1 MSLSVRIISLVIGYI
16 CGLFLTGYFVGK
28 SSGVDL
34 TQHGSGNVGT
44 TNTLR
49 ILGIPKGALTLLGDF
64 LKGALPAAI
73 VYAIFFSR
81 EPEGVRLLMT
91 YACFG
96 AVLGHDFPI
105 YMPTHGGKGIATS
118 AAMVAICFPKAL
130 PLLIVTFVL
139 IVFFTRFVSLG
150 SITIAILFAVEV
162 IVFALIGAL
171 PYFNQYLLE
180 AVLIVIV
187 TAALA
192 VFKHRSNIKRLLNGT
207 ENRFSFKNAGS
218 NT

>member
-1 MSLSVRIISLVIGYI
+1 MAVSARIISLVIGYI

-28 SSGVDL
+28 LQGVDL

-49 ILGIPKGALTLLGDF
+49 ILGVSKGALTLLGDF

-73 VYAIFFSR
+73 VYALFFSKY
-81 EPEGVRLLMT
+81 PDGVRLLMT

-105 YMPTHGGKGIATS
+105 YMLKHGGKGIATS

-130 PLLIVTFVL
+130 PLLIIAFVV
-139 IVFFTRFVSLG
+139 IVFFTKYVSLG
-150 SITIAILFAVEV
+150 SITIAILFATEV
-162 IVFALIGAL
+162 IIFAAMGDLA
-171 PYFNQYLLE
+171 YFNQYLVE
-180 AVLIVIV
+180 AVILVILTV
-187 TAALA
+187 ALA
-192 VFKHRSNIKRLLNGT
+192 VWKHRSNIERLMAGT
-207 ENRFSFKNAGS
+207 ENKFSFKNAGK
-218 NT
+218 

>member
-1 MSLSVRIISLVIGYI
+1 MSVSVRLISLVIGYV

-34 TQHGSGNVGT
+34 TEHGSGNVGT

-49 ILGIPKGALTLLGDF
+49 ILGVPKGALTLLGDF

-73 VYAIFFSR
+73 VYAIFFKSQ
-81 EPEGVRLLMT
+81 PEGVRLLMT

-105 YMPTHGGKGIATS
+105 YMLKHGGKGIATS

-130 PLLIVTFVL
+130 PLLLIAFIV
-139 IVFFTRFVSLG
+139 IVFFTRYVSLG
-150 SITIAILFAVEV
+150 SITIAILFGAQA
-162 IVFALIGAL
+162 ILFGAL
-171 PYFNQYLLE
+171 GDLGYFNSHVWE
-180 AVLIVIV
+180 AVIIAVI
-187 TAALA
+187 TSGLA
-192 VFKHRSNIKRLLNGT
+192 VWKHRSNIERLLSGT
-207 ENRFSFKNAGS
+207 ENKFSFKNAGK
-218 NT
+218 